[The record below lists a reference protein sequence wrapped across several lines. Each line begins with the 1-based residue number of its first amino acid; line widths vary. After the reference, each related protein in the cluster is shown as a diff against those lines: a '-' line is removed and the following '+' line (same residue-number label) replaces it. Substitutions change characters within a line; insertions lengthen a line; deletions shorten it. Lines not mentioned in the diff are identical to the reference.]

1 MEEVNKNHI
10 RDYTENYTAFMHKLF
25 WENAPKFQKLYCRE
39 DIDSALNDVK
49 EAENIKDAYP
59 YRKIYLDAICEKV
72 GMDADCLLQDKSLL
86 NSIPAREDLREQLL
100 EFLHCIYQKFPSST
114 DYMER
119 IVHRLA
125 PEYKD
130 DSVRTAIL
138 KKFILGTGDSKL
150 FKTGAILNWSLER
163 MGEKERQDYENA
175 TGEEKMRLAVSK
187 LDDSIFTD
195 ERMNVELG
203 NLEILRLMIGQLDN
217 CANMELT
224 DSDGKPYNFQGL
236 ETSNKTKEGIQEL
249 LKDAGIEPDPGSST
263 TDMLKIIAANAEKES
278 NGTDFNSHMDTFFPS
293 AEEDF
298 SKQMKN
304 MFYKNRSGSREK
316 VAERFRTTKRD
327 ARNKKRQD
335 WDLLRLCS
343 DLADGKFK
351 NNGRKTRVYLYYF
364 AFMFDMSVQLQDSK
378 GQNESDKQRDIIK
391 NLFEDYYSDNII
403 RYLEDE
409 YFDPKSAGNYE
420 KEPTGEG
427 INFKNFAEVVY
438 LYYLQHKE
446 LSGTPGGRIKKAES
460 LIGKCIRNAKPK
472 PVPRKN
478 HMLKE
483 NIQERT
489 EYYKKMYLNKVFHLR
504 EDDLEIFIL
513 QNYQVLSPDGAK
525 GSRMEISSEESSA
538 YDQMNQTLEELESVY
553 EKSVQVSQLMV
564 EVGSVREK
572 DMEKFLEEAKLS
584 YDIMFDWSRL
594 SKLLHKKYANDTDFL
609 RIIDHLTERLTFDF
623 NYLGAS
629 KKQFLSQMLHML
641 YHHSTPEKPM
651 KMRAAREFMRKNNAA
666 ANGGMI
672 TEGADLLEK
681 MGFDVKRGTDAHGES
696 LFWLGKRSYGDE
708 RLDAI
713 IRRVSGR
720 YWNAWDPVAQ
730 SQLDILIGKHILSG
744 RKITRSTLL
753 AVYASYY
760 KTMIF
765 ETASMDS
772 FPDLYHDFE
781 ESANPILE
789 NARYQPLSEK
799 NILDMYVVLSLYDYI
814 LENGKEI
821 EEQELKHRSH
831 KMNA

>member
-1 MEEVNKNHI
+1 MEEVNKKHI

-39 DIDSALNDVK
+39 DVASALKDVK

-59 YRKIYLDAICEKV
+59 HRKIYLDAICEKV
-72 GMDADCLLQDKSLL
+72 GLDADCLLQDKSLL
-86 NSIPAREDLREQLL
+86 NSIPTREDMREQFL
-100 EFLHCIYQKFPSST
+100 EFLHCIYQDFPSST
-114 DYMER
+114 DYMAR

-150 FKTGAILNWSLER
+150 FKTGSILNWSLER

-175 TGEEKMRLAVSK
+175 TGEEKIRLAVSK

-203 NLEILRLMIGQLDN
+203 KREILRLMIGQLDN

-236 ETSNKTKEGIQEL
+236 EISNKTKEGIQEL
-249 LKDAGIEPDPGSST
+249 LKDAGIEPAPGSST
-263 TDMLKIIAANAEKES
+263 TDILKIIAANAEKES
-278 NGTDFNSHMDTFFPS
+278 NGIDFNSHMDNFFPS

-298 SKQMKN
+298 SRQMKS

-327 ARNKKRQD
+327 ARNKKRRD

-378 GQNESDKQRDIIK
+378 GQNKSDKQRDIIK

-446 LSGTPGGRIKKAES
+446 LSDTPGGRIKKAES
-460 LIGKCIRNAKPK
+460 LIGKCIRDAKAKPNLC
-472 PVPRKN
+472 KN
-478 HMLKE
+478 QLLKE
-483 NIQERT
+483 NSKERT
-489 EYYKKMYLNKVFHLR
+489 EYYKKMYLNQVFNLR
-504 EDDLEIFIL
+504 EDELESFL
-513 QNYQVLSPDGAK
+513 LHHYQVLPPDGAK
-525 GSRMEISSEESSA
+525 GSRMEISSEEASA
-538 YDQMNQTLEELESVY
+538 YDQMNQTLEELESAY
-553 EKSVQVSQLMV
+553 EKSIQASQLMA
-564 EVGSVREK
+564 EVGYVQEK
-572 DMEKFLEEAKLS
+572 DMEGFIEEAKLS
-584 YDIMFDWSRL
+584 YDIMLDWSHL
-594 SKLLHKKYANDTDFL
+594 SGLLHKKYAKDKDFI

-623 NYLGAS
+623 NYLGAG

-641 YHHSTPEKPM
+641 YHHSAPEKPL

-666 ANGGMI
+666 AHGGMI
-672 TEGADLLEK
+672 TEGAKLLEQ
-681 MGFDVKRGTDAHGES
+681 MGFDVKRDTDIHGES

-708 RLDAI
+708 RLNAI
-713 IRRVSGR
+713 IRRISSR
-720 YWNAWDPVAQ
+720 YWNVWDPVAQ
-730 SQLDILIGKHILSG
+730 SQLDSLIGKRILSG
-744 RKITRSTLL
+744 RKITRSTLI
-753 AVYASYY
+753 AVYASNY

-781 ESANPILE
+781 ESVNPILE
-789 NARYQPLSEK
+789 AARYQPLSEK

-821 EEQELKHRSH
+821 EEQELKHRAY
-831 KMNA
+831 KMNV